1 METLLK
7 TLLESEGLPELI
19 PRFVEHGIT
28 EDILVTLTDKDLREI
43 GVCALG
49 ERRRLLRAFEAKK
62 ESTSVLAWVD
72 GGILPLDSALAAQKV
87 EAFMISK
94 LRVGAQEWELIRMW
108 GRCTGMTSLEERRGR
123 WRGPSRVFE
132 VGSNT
137 KNPSPH
143 LGDGDG

>member
-1 METLLK
+1 METQLN

-28 EDILVTLTDKDLREI
+28 EDILVTLTDKDLCEI
-43 GVCALG
+43 GVRTLG

-62 ESTSVLAWVD
+62 EATSVLAWVD

-108 GRCTGMTSLEERRGR
+108 GAVHGYDIVGGKAGALEGPFTRFRGR
-123 WRGPSRVFE
+123 IKYKKPVA
-132 VGSNT
+132 
-137 KNPSPH
+137 SPR
-143 LGDGDG
+143 